1 MQGSWLTQHK
11 YAYDITDSTHS
22 DDVNKRLY
30 SIRTLKDGTMRFA
43 CRTEILTNRTM
54 HLIGLQ
60 ALNIEHKF
68 MGWAVY
74 KTKTLPAQIQIKGAI
89 VDCLLL
95 KCNSKD
101 DEQTVKEYFAKKAVT
116 L

>member
-1 MQGSWLTQHK
+1 MKLRHLWQNPCNVQK
-11 YAYDITDSTHS
+11 
-22 DDVNKRLY
+22 
-30 SIRTLKDGTMRFA
+30 
-43 CRTEILTNRTM
+43 RTM
-54 HLIGLQ
+54 CLIGLQ
-60 ALNIEHKF
+60 ALNTEHKF

-101 DEQTVKEYFAKKAVT
+101 DEQIVKEYFAKQWLPYGEPFARVKRIRDTSHIKLKRASSSNDCI
-116 L
+116 